1 MVSATEAASGD
12 IRKTEFLGH
21 PIGLIYLVFAEAFE
35 RFSYYGMRALLTLY
49 LAQELLLPGHVEHV
63 IGFAPF
69 RAALEHIYGAQS
81 IVGLTS
87 VIVGLY
93 GLTYLTPLMG
103 GFIADRWLGRRTTIT
118 IGALVMV
125 FGHFLM
131 AFEPSFLIALGLI
144 LFGVGCFKGN
154 ISSQVGALYG
164 PGDERRGIAF
174 QVFYLVF
181 NGSVI
186 IAPLICGWLG
196 QMVGWGW
203 GFGAAGVSMLFGLA
217 VYLAGRKWLP
227 AEPPRGKAAVA
238 APKARLT
245 GNDWVKIILLL
256 VLLPLLGASLV
267 GNEQIFN
274 NYLTWG
280 NANYN
285 LVFWGH
291 AVPSS
296 WLVSLDATCSIF
308 FLSGS
313 ILFWKWWSMKR
324 REPDEM
330 TKIAFASLFAAVA
343 PLALAAA
350 AMTVT
355 PAHKASLWWGI
366 LFEVFNDIGFAN
378 LVPVALALFA
388 RAAPQQ
394 VNGTMIGFYMLSFF
408 FADMG
413 AGALGQFLEPMGAV
427 NFWLLH
433 VAIGGG
439 ASIALIIF
447 WKLFNHRLLRDEP
460 ADKAF

>member
-1 MVSATEAASGD
+1 MSEAAAVKS
-12 IRKTEFLGH
+12 KEFLGH

-35 RFSYYGMRALLTLY
+35 RFSYYGMRALLALY
-49 LAQELLLPGHVEHV
+49 LAQQLLLPGHVEKV
-63 IGFAPF
+63 LGFAPF
-69 RAALEHIYGAQS
+69 RDVLERFYGHQS
-81 IVGLTS
+81 IAGLGS

-103 GFIADRWLGRRTTIT
+103 GLIADRWLGRRTTIT

-131 AFEPSFLIALGLI
+131 AFEQSFLIALALI

-164 PGDERRGIAF
+164 PSDERRGIAF
-174 QVFYLVF
+174 QIFYLVF
-181 NGSVI
+181 NGAVI
-186 IAPLICGWLG
+186 LAPIVCGWLG
-196 QMVGWGW
+196 QKVGWSW
-203 GFGAAGVSMLFGLA
+203 GFGAAGISMLFGLA
-217 VYLAGRKWLP
+217 VYLSGRRWLP
-227 AEPPRGKAAVA
+227 PEPPRGKAATGAPA
-238 APKARLT
+238 AKLT
-245 GNDWVKIILLL
+245 GNDWIKIALLL

-280 NANYN
+280 NDNYN
-285 LVFWGH
+285 LVFWGQ

-313 ILFWKWWSMKR
+313 IAFWQWWSLKR

-343 PLALAAA
+343 PLALAGA

-355 PAHKASLWWGI
+355 PTHKASLWWGI

-378 LVPVALALFA
+378 LVPVSLALFA

-394 VNGTMIGFYMLSFF
+394 VNGTMIGVYMLSFF

-413 AGALGQFLEPMGAV
+413 AGALGQFLQPLGGA

-433 VAIGGG
+433 VAIGSG
-439 ASIALIIF
+439 AAVMLIIF

>member
-1 MVSATEAASGD
+1 MSEAAVA
-12 IRKTEFLGH
+12 KPKEFLGH
-21 PIGLIYLVFAEAFE
+21 PFGLIYLVFAEAFE

-49 LAQELLLPGHVEHV
+49 LGQYLLQPGNVEKV
-63 IGFAPF
+63 IAFTPF
-69 RAALEHIYGAQS
+69 RNLLEHFYGHQTIAGMTS
-81 IVGLTS
+81 I
-87 VIVGLY
+87 IVGLY
-93 GLTYLTPLMG
+93 GLTYLAPLMG
-103 GFIADRWLGRRTTIT
+103 GFIADQWLGRRTTIT

-131 AFEPSFLIALGLI
+131 AFEQSFLLALVLI

-174 QVFYLVF
+174 QIFYLVF
-181 NGSVI
+181 NGAVI
-186 IAPLICGWLG
+186 IAPIICGGLG
-196 QMVGWGW
+196 QKVAWSW
-203 GFGAAGVSMLFGLA
+203 GFGAAGISMLFGLM
-217 VYLAGRKWLP
+217 VYLSGRKWLP
-227 AEPPRGKAAVA
+227 VEPPRGKAAAGIAKV
-238 APKARLT
+238 KLT
-245 GNDWVKIILLL
+245 NNDWVKIVLLL

-280 NANYN
+280 NDNYN
-285 LVFWGH
+285 LVFWGQ

-296 WLVSLDATCSIF
+296 WLVSLDATCSIV

-313 ILFWKWWSMKR
+313 IAFWKWWSTKW

-343 PLALAAA
+343 PLALAGA

-355 PAHKASLWWGI
+355 PTHKASLWWGI

-378 LVPVALALFA
+378 LVPVAMALFA

-394 VNGTMIGFYMLSFF
+394 VNGTMIGVYMLSFF

-413 AGALGQFLEPMGAV
+413 AGALGQFMQPLGAV

-433 VAIGGG
+433 VAIGGV
-439 ASIALIIF
+439 AAILLVIF